1 MLFGIEDNTKLSQVH
16 LKDKKYSFHKKPL
29 LLNSPNA
36 RRLVVSSTKKGDIK
50 AFALN
55 IPSPAR
61 TPDNQDDHP
70 KAFADYKFN

>member
-1 MLFGIEDNTKLSQVH
+1 
-16 LKDKKYSFHKKPL
+16 
-29 LLNSPNA
+29 
-36 RRLVVSSTKKGDIK
+36 LVVSSTKKGDIE

-70 KAFADYKFN
+70 EALQIINSIETEQKS